1 MLDKTTS
8 ALVVVDIQDKLMP
21 RRPDR
26 VDVFLKRVIKLI
38 RCVQALNIP
47 ILVTEQNP
55 EKLGGTTEPVAA
67 VLEDTPRYAKMEF
80 GCLENAS
87 FKAALHRAGR
97 NQLIV
102 TGMEGHICVMQT
114 VLRALE
120 QGYDVYVVA
129 DGVLSRDEEECRAGL
144 ARMERAGAILA
155 TSEMVIFELL
165 KGAGTDDFRRLLP
178 LLKE

>member
-8 ALVVVDIQDKLMP
+8 ALLVVDIQDKLMP
-21 RRPDR
+21 RNPER

-38 RCVQALNIP
+38 RCVRALHIP

-55 EKLGGTTEPVAA
+55 GKLGGTTDVVAA
-67 VLEDTPRYAKMEF
+67 VLEDVPRHAKMEF
-80 GCLENAS
+80 GCLDNAS
-87 FKAALHRAGR
+87 FKAALRGAGR
-97 NQLIV
+97 QQLLV

-120 QGYDVYVVA
+120 EGYETYVVT
-129 DGVLSRDEEECRAGL
+129 DGVLSRDDEECRAGL
-144 ARMERAGAILA
+144 ARMERAGAVLA